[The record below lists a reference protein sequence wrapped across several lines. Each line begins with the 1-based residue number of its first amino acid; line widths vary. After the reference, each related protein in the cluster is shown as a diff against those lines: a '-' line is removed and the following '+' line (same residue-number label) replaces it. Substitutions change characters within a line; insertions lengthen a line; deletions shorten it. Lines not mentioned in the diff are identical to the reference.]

1 MYNKVNN
8 ISEENYEPKYP
19 TRKNWMLCSQVLPE
33 TKKPIS
39 TLSCCALPYISFM
52 WTKFHGI
59 DPEKSKE
66 LEWFLPRQKQ
76 SYVDWI
82 PY

>member
-8 ISEENYEPKYP
+8 ISEER
-19 TRKNWMLCSQVLPE
+19 TSQNTYKEKLDALFTSLAE

-59 DPEKSKE
+59 DPRNLKN
-66 LEWFLPRQKQ
+66 
-76 SYVDWI
+76 
-82 PY
+82 